1 MQRTRQVHPIM
12 NKLGTVSGS
21 LGYAEEFV
29 ERYGD
34 TWTVEEALIKD
45 SGEEESSELDDDFY
59 N

>member
-12 NKLGTVSGS
+12 NKLGTVRGS

-29 ERYGD
+29 ERYGY